1 MKKDLSVHGPLA
13 SAFIFAAC
21 GAAALNPASALAQ
34 RAAAYGPEV
43 REYVE
48 YDAPTIALTHVKVID
63 GTGGPVLE
71 DRTIIVQDGRIAA
84 VGPAQTLQPPAGA
97 VVLER
102 RGYTVMPGLV
112 GMHNHL
118 FDVPPRGGYSDWT
131 WMPATFT
138 APRLYLA
145 HGVTTIRTTGSLALN
160 VDLGTKRSI
169 DAGLTPGPRMNVTS
183 PFLTDARTASPWMW
197 GLRDP
202 EDARR
207 VTRFFAESGAE
218 SFKAYQSITR
228 GELAAVIDE
237 AHRHGLKVT
246 GHLCSITY
254 REAAQLGIDNIEHGF
269 DFMTDFMPGK
279 QPDICPYA
287 APPPGKDAGSSRQ
300 PSRAQAPS
308 SSATDDDAP
317 RPTGPVTAETP
328 AFKSLIELM
337 VKKKVAL
344 TSTIQLDEMF
354 RRPEPVTDEYLGYL
368 TTDTRLA
375 YAARRARNEPI
386 FPGAPSGDGDAAIRR
401 EVGMEHAFV
410 AAGGLL
416 MIGPDAI
423 SPDMIKGYADLR
435 GLELLVE
442 GGFTPLEAIKVAT
455 HNGAQFLGM
464 LDRVGTVEAGK
475 LADLVLV
482 KGDPAQR
489 IADIHNIETVFKDG
503 IGFDPGKLKA
513 AVRGQVGLR

>member
-1 MKKDLSVHGPLA
+1 MSRQNIRKCASEILWALPLV
-13 SAFIFAAC
+13 
-21 GAAALNPASALAQ
+21 AAAVFPSATFAQ
-34 RAAAYGPEV
+34 RASAYGPEV
-43 REYVE
+43 REYIA
-48 YDAPTIALTHVKVID
+48 YDAPTIALTHVQVID

-71 DRTIIVQDGRIAA
+71 DRTIIIENNRIAA
-84 VGPAQTLQPPAGA
+84 IGPAATLKPPPSAL
-97 VVLER
+97 VLER
-102 RGYTVMPGLV
+102 PGYTVIPGLV

-118 FDVPPRGGYSDWT
+118 FDVPPRAGYSNWT

-145 HGVTTIRTTGSLALN
+145 HGVTSIRTTGSLALN

-169 DAGLTPGPRMNVTS
+169 DAGLAPGPRMNVTS
-183 PFLTDARTASPWMW
+183 PFLTDAQTASSWMW
-197 GLRDP
+197 GLRDA

-228 GELAAVIDE
+228 AELAAVLDE

-254 REAAQLGIDNIEHGF
+254 REAAEIGIDNIEHGF
-269 DFMTDFMPGK
+269 DFMTDFTPGK
-279 QPDICPYA
+279 QPDVCPYA
-287 APPPGKDAGSSRQ
+287 PPPARKDPGARKPQAQTAAASKRQ
-300 PSRAQAPS
+300 L
-308 SSATDDDAP
+308 DDDAP
-317 RPTGPVTAETP
+317 PPSGPITAESP

-368 TTDTRLA
+368 TTDIRLA
-375 YAARRARNEPI
+375 YATRRARNEPI
-386 FPGAPSGDGDAAIRR
+386 FPGAPAGDGDAAIRR
-401 EVGMEHAFV
+401 EVAMERAFV

-455 HNGAQFLGM
+455 HNGAQFLGV
-464 LDRVGTVEAGK
+464 LDRLGTVSTGK

-482 KGDPAQR
+482 KGDPARR

-503 IGFDPGKLKA
+503 IGFDPAKLKA
-513 AVRGQVGLR
+513 AVHGQVGLR